1 MATQDNTKTNDFPES
16 ESGYK
21 KDDSNKR
28 GGGAGTATG
37 RSMENKDS
45 TGKAPQNPGT
55 ARQNPGTSGKNEDI
69 TGDATEQSGQGNNGD
84 GVRNPSGDDLSNAV
98 DGDEGSGRGF

>member
-1 MATQDNTKTNDFPES
+1 MADQENATKKDFPES

-21 KDDSNKR
+21 KNDSNKH

-37 RSMENKDS
+37 RSIENQDS
-45 TGKAPQNPGT
+45 TGKAPQNAGT
-55 ARQNPGTSGKNEDI
+55 TQQNPGTFGKNEDI
-69 TGDATEQSGQGNNGD
+69 TGDGTEQSGQGNTSD

>member
-1 MATQDNTKTNDFPES
+1 MATQNDSTKDFPDS
-16 ESGYK
+16 ESGYE
-21 KDDSNKR
+21 KDDSTKQ

-37 RSMENKDS
+37 RSLENQDS
-45 TGKAPQNPGT
+45 TGTAPQNPGT
-55 ARQNPGTSGKNEDI
+55 AQQNPGTSGKDEDI
-69 TGDATEQSGQGNNGD
+69 TGDATERSGHGNTSD

>member
-1 MATQDNTKTNDFPES
+1 MAAQDNSTKKDYPES

-21 KDDSNKR
+21 KADSNKQS
-28 GGGAGTATG
+28 GGAGTATG
-37 RSMENKDS
+37 RSMENQDS

-55 ARQNPGTSGKNEDI
+55 AQQNPGTTGKGADI
-69 TGDATEQSGQGNNGD
+69 TGDATEQSGQDSTTN

>member
-1 MATQDNTKTNDFPES
+1 MTTQNDSTKHFPAS

-21 KDDSNKR
+21 KDDSTKQ

-37 RSMENKDS
+37 RSVENQDS
-45 TGKAPQNPGT
+45 TGTAPQNPGT
-55 ARQNPGTSGKNEDI
+55 AQQNPGTSGKGQDI
-69 TGDATEQSGQGNNGD
+69 TGDATERSGQGD
-84 GVRNPSGDDLSNAV
+84 TDEGVRNPSGDDLSNAV

>member
-1 MATQDNTKTNDFPES
+1 MATQDNSTKTDFPES

-21 KDDSNKR
+21 KDDSNKI
-28 GGGAGTATG
+28 GGAGTATG
-37 RSMENKDS
+37 RSLENKDS

-55 ARQNPGTSGKNEDI
+55 TQQNPGTSGKDVDM
-69 TGDATEQSGQGNNGD
+69 TGDATEQSGQGDTSD

>member
-1 MATQDNTKTNDFPES
+1 MATQDNATKDFPGS

-21 KDDSNKR
+21 KDDPNKQ

-37 RSMENKDS
+37 RSLENQDS
-45 TGKAPQNPGT
+45 TGTAPQNPGT
-55 ARQNPGTSGKNEDI
+55 AQQNPGTSNKDEDV
-69 TGDATEQSGQGNNGD
+69 TGDATEKTGQGNTND